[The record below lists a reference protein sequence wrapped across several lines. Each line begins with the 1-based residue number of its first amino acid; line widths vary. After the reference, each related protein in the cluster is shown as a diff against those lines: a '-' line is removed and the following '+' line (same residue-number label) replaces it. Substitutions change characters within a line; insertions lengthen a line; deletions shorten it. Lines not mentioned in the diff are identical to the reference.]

1 MSDSKFPAPQAN
13 VSTEEHSVVREHLDA
28 FTERH
33 GVRILL
39 ACESG
44 SRAWGFASPD
54 SDYDVRVVYVHDLDW
69 YLSIDLERRADAIDP
84 EIVQTPAGEVDL
96 HAWDVRKALRLFHA
110 SNPTLL
116 EWLQSPMVY
125 REAARWMDR
134 WRGLIPEVYR
144 PAAAGYHHLH
154 MARKNAKRY
163 LDDGEEVPIKEYL
176 YVIRS
181 LLAIRWVESTSD
193 PVPVRFARLVDAG
206 VQDRRLRDAVA
217 RLTARKQQRG
227 EAGRIERMPTLD
239 AFIREELDRHAD
251 ARFASE
257 EQRPDRDVLNRLFRE
272 IVTAGPGD

>member
-1 MSDSKFPAPQAN
+1 MTDSRFPASQAD
-13 VSTEEHSVVREHLDA
+13 VSTEGHRVVREHLNA
-28 FTERH
+28 FTDRH
-33 GVRILL
+33 AVRILL

-69 YLSIDLERRADAIDP
+69 YLSIDLERRPDAIDP

-110 SNPTLL
+110 SNPSLL
-116 EWLQSPMVY
+116 EWLQSPIVY
-125 REAARWMDR
+125 REDAGRMDR
-134 WRGLIPEVYR
+134 WRGLIAEVYR
-144 PAAAGYHHLH
+144 PAAAGYHHLY

-163 LDDGEEVPIKEYL
+163 LDNEGGVPMKAYL
-176 YVIRS
+176 YVLRS
-181 LLAIRWVESTSD
+181 LLAIRWVESTND

-206 VQDRRLRDAVA
+206 VQDGRLRDAVA

-239 AFIREELDRHAD
+239 AFIREELDRHSD